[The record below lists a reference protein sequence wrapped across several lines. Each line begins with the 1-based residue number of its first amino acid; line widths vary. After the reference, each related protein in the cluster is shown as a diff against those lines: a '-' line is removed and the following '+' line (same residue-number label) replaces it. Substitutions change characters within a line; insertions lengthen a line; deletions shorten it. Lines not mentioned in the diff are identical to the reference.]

1 MAMMRLNYGDL
12 EDLIIYFAIGLYIC
26 NRYVD
31 NSFFFACSDIYSIN
45 SLFTPSHLIQFCS
58 CVWFYL
64 NLILA
69 SKRACD
75 KSRQVSLL
83 LFLATKLS

>member
-31 NSFFFACSDIYSIN
+31 NSFFFR
-45 SLFTPSHLIQFCS
+45 LFGYLFNKFTLFIISSHLI
-58 CVWFYL
+58 
-64 NLILA
+64 
-69 SKRACD
+69 
-75 KSRQVSLL
+75 
-83 LFLATKLS
+83 LFVCLVLP